1 MKAAP
6 LIKALLLLI
15 VRPVSTAAYF
25 CCSIT
30 VRVMLSQSVCG
41 TQHTYL
47 PTDVKSKAIFQIMR
61 YMYMSNSLAGN

>member
-25 CCSIT
+25 CSIT
-30 VRVMLSQSVCG
+30 MLSQSVCG